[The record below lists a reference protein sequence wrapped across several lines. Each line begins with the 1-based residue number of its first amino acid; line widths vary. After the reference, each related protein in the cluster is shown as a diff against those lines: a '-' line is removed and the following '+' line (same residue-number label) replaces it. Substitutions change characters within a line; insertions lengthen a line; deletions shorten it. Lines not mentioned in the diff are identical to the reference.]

1 MISDIYFCR
10 CNMALNHIE
19 YDPVYTILIMIIIID
34 SIHNDYSWLYESTEY
49 TMIIYV
55 YVYVCEGVRER
66 EGTCSRTFK
75 I

>member
-34 SIHNDYSWLYESTEY
+34 SIHNDYS
-49 TMIIYV
+49 
-55 YVYVCEGVRER
+55 
-66 EGTCSRTFK
+66 
-75 I
+75 